1 MVNMMI
7 TAQIQLEAD
16 KAEKAE
22 KNFRQEIQALQL
34 ELGAEKL
41 KSKDLE
47 DRLTQAQE
55 FAGIFKKKFT
65 ELSAT
70 VQATECENSANS

>member
-1 MVNMMI
+1 M
-7 TAQIQLEAD
+7 
-16 KAEKAE
+16 
-22 KNFRQEIQALQL
+22 QL

-70 VQATECENSANS
+70 V